1 MTLFNTTTTPNDRE
15 WINIRNGIESK
26 LKATQKE
33 LEAVSR
39 RYKTSLSEHE
49 RGTLKT
55 KMRMLNEAI
64 AILQGDF
71 TKHVSLRTQ
80 YETAGK
86 AQLTL
91 F

>member
-64 AILQGDF
+64 AILQADF

>member
-15 WINIRNGIESK
+15 WIQIRNGIESK

-33 LEAVSR
+33 LETVSR

>member
-1 MTLFNTTTTPNDRE
+1 MRLFEALITPNERE
-15 WINIRNGIESK
+15 WVEIRNGLECK

-33 LEAVSR
+33 LETVSR